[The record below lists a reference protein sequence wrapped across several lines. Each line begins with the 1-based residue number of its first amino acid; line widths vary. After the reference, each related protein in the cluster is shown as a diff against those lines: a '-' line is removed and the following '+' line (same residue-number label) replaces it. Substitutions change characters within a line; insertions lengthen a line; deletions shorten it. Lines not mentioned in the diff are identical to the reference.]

1 MMCAGRMQVNAALQ
15 LLTFSCRSG
24 LPAAATSV
32 GANSTRCSRMP
43 TCTAQQ
49 QAACTT
55 TALTQQPKHHK
66 QDTLKQSIGKPGA
79 LGYTPMNTVNARGY
93 GVLHVTTQR

>member
-1 MMCAGRMQVNAALQ
+1 VACKIDKNHIHHTVEHCLL
-15 LLTFSCRSG
+15 LLTFSCRSE

-49 QAACTT
+49 Q
-55 TALTQQPKHHK
+55 QQNH
-66 QDTLKQSIGKPGA
+66 TLCSFSNHP
-79 LGYTPMNTVNARGY
+79 
-93 GVLHVTTQR
+93 